1 MLSTKTLSVEAI
13 GDRDLLVIR
22 DFDAPRVLV
31 FEAITR
37 PELVRQWM
45 LGPGG
50 WTMPVCDVDLRPGGA
65 FRYVWRKDGKDMGL
79 SGTFREIVPPERIV
93 HTETF
98 DQDWTGGEAE
108 VTTVLHE
115 TDGRTTLS
123 MTVRYASAAARA
135 GAMATGMVD
144 GMSGTYDRLA
154 DLLASGAAGK

>member
-1 MLSTKTLSVEAI
+1 MPSTKTLSVEAV
-13 GDRDLLVIR
+13 GERDLLVTR
-22 DFDAPRVLV
+22 DFDAPRALV
-31 FEAITR
+31 FEAITQ
-37 PELVRQWM
+37 PALLRQWM

-50 WTMPVCDVDLRPGGA
+50 WTMPVCEVDLRPGGA

-93 HTETF
+93 HTEIF

-108 VTTVLHE
+108 VTTVLQE
-115 TDGRTTLS
+115 RGGRTTLS

-135 GAMATGMVD
+135 GAMATGMVE

-154 DLLASGAAGK
+154 DMLASGAIGN